1 MIASNEG
8 GLGGR
13 QMDKENFRRAELA
26 MLQAETPPTE
36 PRRPDATWR
45 DRTNAEA
52 IDLPCRLA
60 EQSIL
65 LSIKRLYHVA
75 AVGEPLFILKDSDR
89 AEYE

>member
-45 DRTNAEA
+45 VLSKRAGNCVAPSFGTWPLLCGFLEYVDAGTR
-52 IDLPCRLA
+52 RL
-60 EQSIL
+60 
-65 LSIKRLYHVA
+65 
-75 AVGEPLFILKDSDR
+75 
-89 AEYE
+89 